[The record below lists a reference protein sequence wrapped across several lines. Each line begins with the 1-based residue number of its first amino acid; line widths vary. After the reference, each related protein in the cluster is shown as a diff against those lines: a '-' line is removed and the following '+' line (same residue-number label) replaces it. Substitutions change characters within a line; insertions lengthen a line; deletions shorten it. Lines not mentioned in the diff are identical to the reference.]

1 MRDLFALRT
10 VGLTGASLAVQA
22 TITMASLTF
31 AMLAADPRS
40 GFDVSRSI
48 VGLYTSSV
56 YFGAATGAM
65 FAGGFVAR
73 YGPIRIS
80 QFSLLS
86 AFVGLVALSFGSI
99 WLALIFAVF
108 IGLGYGPANPAAS
121 ELLGRHT
128 PKQYRPLIFSFKQT
142 GVPIGAG
149 AAGFAVPFLLGYM
162 DGQSSILAI
171 ASLSAVLIFA
181 FQPWRE
187 RFDTGRRPDAMIG
200 FREVQASLIMVM
212 SYPNLRLLAAAS
224 FGFAIIQ
231 LSIGAFMVL
240 YLTEAIGL
248 SVYQA
253 AGVYAVIQAFGVG
266 GRITWGALLV
276 RIGAEKGMLMLAFL
290 AVLMSTGTAL
300 AAVMTGAWPM
310 PLILAVSALLGVSV
324 VGWNGIF
331 MAEVANQAPPDK
343 TAAATGISIGF
354 TFFGVVFGPFIF
366 GLLADL
372 TGSYVLGF
380 GVLAL
385 MSAVAALALYTT
397 YRRNRVAVAV

>member
-10 VGLTGASLAVQA
+10 VGLTGGALAVQA
-22 TITMASLTF
+22 TITMASLTL

-40 GFDVSRSI
+40 GFDVSRSF

-73 YGPIRIS
+73 YGPMRVS
-80 QFSLLS
+80 QFSLFS
-86 AFVGLVALSFGSI
+86 ACVGLVALSFGSL
-99 WLALIFAVF
+99 WLALVFAVF

-121 ELLGRHT
+121 ELLARHT
-128 PKQYRPLIFSFKQT
+128 PKAYRPLIFSLKQT

-149 AAGFAVPFLLGYM
+149 AAGFAVPFLLDRT
-162 DGQSSILAI
+162 DGQTAVLVI
-171 ASLSAVLIFA
+171 ASLSAVLVLA

-187 RFDTGRRPDAMIG
+187 RFDTGRKSDAMIG
-200 FREVQASLIMVM
+200 FREVQASLAMVM

-248 SVYQA
+248 GVYEA
-253 AGVYAVIQAFGVG
+253 AGVYAVIQACGVG
-266 GRITWGALLV
+266 GRIAWGAILV
-276 RIGAEKGMLMLAFL
+276 RIGAEKGMAMLAFL
-290 AVLMSTGTAL
+290 AVLMSAGSAL
-300 AAVMTGAWPM
+300 AAIMTGAWPM
-310 PLILAVSALLGVSV
+310 PLILAVCALLGVSA

-343 TAAATGISIGF
+343 TAAATGISIGC
-354 TFFGVVFGPFIF
+354 TFSGVVIGPFIF

-372 TGSYVLGF
+372 TGSYTTGF
-380 GVLAL
+380 GVLAVL
-385 MSAVAALALYTT
+385 TAIAAAALYLA
-397 YRRNRVAVAV
+397 YRRNRDVVAA